1 MYLEKKHI
9 GGRKYNYLK
18 VSARQGDKV
27 RTRTVAYIGKGSL
40 TKGMLKKELSLYK
53 RKAEIVK
60 SDLLEELKIE
70 AKSRAE
76 YFLAKEKLTK
86 AEEIKNA
93 FNKKLKEMDEKTK
106 EDMLND
112 FLILYAYN
120 TNAIEGNT
128 FTLRD
133 TELLLNKGITPQGK
147 NLREINDH
155 LNAKEAFNSILTKNM
170 IISHENIIRLHTILM
185 KNIDERTG
193 FYRTHNVRVFG
204 AAFETSP
211 AEYVKADM
219 DMMLKWHRKNKART
233 HPLILAAAFHH
244 KFERIHPFY
253 DGNGRT
259 GRLLLNAIL
268 WQNKYPPLII
278 PTAQRK
284 RYYAALSSA
293 DKTELGKLQ
302 PQHKDIVTLC
312 YFSMLKTYN
321 TVFGRWGSNP

>member
-1 MYLEKKHI
+1 MYLERKIISGK
-9 GGRKYNYLK
+9 KYNYLK
-18 VSARQGDKV
+18 VSARHGSKV

-40 TKGMLKKELSLYK
+40 TKDMLENALSTHRK
-53 RKAEIVK
+53 KAEIVK
-60 SDLLEELKIE
+60 SGLLEELKME
-70 AKSRAE
+70 AKNLTE
-76 YFLAKEKLTK
+76 NFLPKEQL
-86 AEEIKNA
+86 ARIGAIKKS
-93 FNKKLKEMDEKTK
+93 FIKKLKEMDRKTK

-128 FTLRD
+128 LTLRD

-155 LNAKEAFNSILTKNM
+155 LNAKEAFKSVLTKNLS
-170 IISHENIIRLHTILM
+170 INHENIIKLHSILM

-193 FYRTHNVRVFG
+193 AYRTQNVRVFG
-204 AAFETSP
+204 AAFDTSP
-211 AEYVKADM
+211 AKYVKADM
-219 DMMLKWHRKNKART
+219 DLVLKWYRKNKTRM

-244 KFERIHPFY
+244 KFERVHPFY

-259 GRLLLNAIL
+259 GRLLLNLIL
-268 WQNKYPPLII
+268 WQSKYPPLII
-278 PTAQRK
+278 PNAQRK

-293 DKTELGKLQ
+293 DKTELSKLQ
-302 PQHKDIVTLC
+302 PQHKEIISLC
-312 YFSMLKTYN
+312 YFSMLKTHN